1 VLRTRDSV
9 ASNSALFRRK
19 TLVYLSGNKKYQTIA
34 PVVLDS
40 LIRFIQN
47 GGNLFLSGQN
57 IAEDL
62 QGRGVT
68 ALTAAFHVQWAQNVI
83 IGRTLYGIPSDV
95 IGSQIDKV
103 MISGADGLA
112 NQTSPDILL
121 SDGKS
126 VPFLTYGSV
135 NGTSVAGLYYENS
148 RSKIVFLG
156 FGFEAI
162 SNLTSLTSRSSF
174 MQAVMNWFDAPLGV
188 SQHPLLVPLSYEFK
202 QAYPNPFNPSC
213 QLEFQIPQKGFVEIE
228 LYNLLGQKVKSLM
241 SSELMAGQHRIIIE
255 GAGLSSGTYI
265 CRIHS
270 DNYIASQKIVLLK

>member
-1 VLRTRDSV
+1 M
-9 ASNSALFRRK
+9 
-19 TLVYLSGNKKYQTIA
+19 KYMTIA
-34 PVVLDS
+34 PPVLDS
-40 LIRFIQN
+40 LTRFLQN

-68 ALTAAFHVQWAQNVI
+68 ALTTSFHVQWAQNLI

-95 IGSQIDKV
+95 IGSQINKV
-103 MISGADGLA
+103 MISGSDGFA
-112 NQTSPDILL
+112 NQTSPDVLL
-121 SDGKS
+121 SDGNS

-135 NGTSVAGLYYENS
+135 NGTFIAGLYYENS

-156 FGFEAI
+156 FGLEAI
-162 SNLTSLTSRSSF
+162 SNLTSQTSRSTF
-174 MQAVMNWFDAPLGV
+174 MQAVLNWFDVPLGV
-188 SQHPLLVPLSYEFK
+188 SQNPLLVPLSYAFG
-202 QAYPNPFNPSC
+202 QAYPNPFNPTC
-213 QLEFQIPQKGFVEIE
+213 QLEFQIPQRGFVEIE
-228 LYNLLGQKVKSLM
+228 LYNLLGQKVKNLI
-241 SSELMAGQHRIIIE
+241 SSELTAGPHRVTID